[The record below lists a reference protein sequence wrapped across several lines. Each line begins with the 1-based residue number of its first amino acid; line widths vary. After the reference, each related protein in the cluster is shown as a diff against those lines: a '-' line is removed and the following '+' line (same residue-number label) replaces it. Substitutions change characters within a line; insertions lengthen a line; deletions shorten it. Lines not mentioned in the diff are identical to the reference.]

1 MLDWVESYWTN
12 QKVLVARKAIQSQFT
27 RKEVEGVCDDL
38 VRMRQLLYTAPS
50 SNQILTDSD
59 RIQNRR
65 NRIQAVYQEN
75 QSWHTVKQGS
85 MSVMFDW
92 VLVKLWRSPARRRT
106 KKSER
111 KLQGSKTVIGV
122 CIVNIAHILLHYTPI
137 EIELIL
143 LIDAICAAGFLCN
156 YDSEKSTYFERY

>member
-1 MLDWVESYWTN
+1 MAILLDWVENYWTN

-27 RKEVEGVCDDL
+27 REEMVEGVCDDL

-59 RIQNRR
+59 RIQNKR
-65 NRIQAVYQEN
+65 NRIKRSIKKIRAG
-75 QSWHTVKQGS
+75 TVKQGS

-122 CIVNIAHILLHYTPI
+122 CIVNIAHILLHSTPI
-137 EIELIL
+137 KIELIL
-143 LIDAICAAGFLCN
+143 FD
-156 YDSEKSTYFERY
+156 

>member
-1 MLDWVESYWTN
+1 LLDWVENYWTN

-27 RKEVEGVCDDL
+27 RDEMVEGVCDDL

-59 RIQNRR
+59 RIQNKR
-65 NRIQAVYQEN
+65 NRIKRSIKKIRAG
-75 QSWHTVKQGS
+75 TVKQGS

-106 KKSER
+106 RKSER
-111 KLQGSKTVIGV
+111 RLQGSKTVIGV
-122 CIVNIAHILLHYTPI
+122 CIVNIAHILLHSTPI
-137 EIELIL
+137 KIELIL
-143 LIDAICAAGFLCN
+143 FD
-156 YDSEKSTYFERY
+156 

>member
-1 MLDWVESYWTN
+1 
-12 QKVLVARKAIQSQFT
+12 VLVARKAIQSQFT
-27 RKEVEGVCDDL
+27 REEMVEGVCDDL

-59 RIQNRR
+59 RIQNKR
-65 NRIQAVYQEN
+65 NRIKRSIKKIRAG
-75 QSWHTVKQGS
+75 TVKQGS

-122 CIVNIAHILLHYTPI
+122 CIVNIAHILLHSTPI
-137 EIELIL
+137 KIELIL
-143 LIDAICAAGFLCN
+143 FD
-156 YDSEKSTYFERY
+156 